1 MKVSLEC
8 VKCLLIRGVAG
19 IKRATDNNEV
29 RFRAVS
35 KLLEL
40 LAREFSPEAVPARL
54 GTLRERL
61 IKEITGNPDPYFS
74 DKKRSNALGKR
85 LAGQVE
91 EVVRQE
97 DSVEKRFALACRAA
111 VLGNLIEFDI
121 PGHDFSLE
129 KLEHML
135 RNTKLSI
142 DNSERILRAIRPG
155 AKVLYVT
162 DNAGEIA
169 FDKILVGV
177 LEELGAKVAVAV
189 RGGPVLN
196 DATLEDALE
205 VGMNEVATEVI
216 TTGCD
221 AVGVDFELVSKEFL
235 DKYLG
240 SDLIVA
246 KGMGNYETLSE
257 ERMGKPVA
265 YLLVAKCEPVA
276 RHIGV
281 ERGSAVVKLVK

>member
-8 VKCLLIRGVAG
+8 VECLLIRGVAG

-61 IKEITGNPDPYFS
+61 IKEVTGNPDPYFS

-85 LAGQVE
+85 LASQVE

-142 DNSERILRAIRPG
+142 DDSERILRAIGPG

-205 VGMNEVATEVI
+205 VGMDEVATEVI

-265 YLLVAKCEPVA
+265 YLLVAKCGPVA

-281 ERGSAVVKLVK
+281 ERGSAVVKLVE